1 MIRQHVMLSLFL
13 MHSLQFELVIREKL
27 SFILPRKIK
36 KPDLGGKKLIEISSS
51 CSIVLYTDDSAVELY
66 GMQENIDLQFSFI
79 FLSSQRQINLFIPG
93 VIVFYLARTFYPSAW
108 RSFVSFEHTRNR
120 INQQRLTGFNITFVL
135 YYVTSSTCK

>member
-79 FLSSQRQINLFIPG
+79 FLSSQR
-93 VIVFYLARTFYPSAW
+93 
-108 RSFVSFEHTRNR
+108 
-120 INQQRLTGFNITFVL
+120 
-135 YYVTSSTCK
+135 